1 MKTAIEIDSEA
12 NLPKISKQS
21 NRFIVILKKVLGN
34 KMALIG
40 VIIIL
45 IQIMLS
51 ISAPLITSY
60 NPATQNLPNAYL
72 GIGSEGHWLGTDQF
86 GRDVW
91 TRLVYGARI
100 SLAVGV
106 GATVLGTAGG
116 VLLGL
121 LSGYYKRLDSI
132 IMRIIDI
139 MFAFPSI
146 LLALLIIS
154 ILGPSLV
161 NVVIAISLWS
171 VPSVAR
177 LIRGNVLSLK
187 ESEYILALRSMG
199 ANDFRIIFKHI
210 LPNCTAPIIVVATM
224 NIATAILS
232 TAALSYLGLG
242 AQPPTPEWGAMIS
255 DGQNYMYNAP
265 HLVLI
270 PGIAIM
276 LIVFAFNVVG
286 DALRDALDPKL
297 NRS

>member
-1 MKTAIEIDSEA
+1 MRTAIDNTSET
-12 NLPKISKQS
+12 NLQKLSGRSSRYMAI
-21 NRFIVILKKVLGN
+21 FKKVMRN
-34 KMALIG
+34 RMALVG
-40 VIIIL
+40 IIIIF
-45 IQIMLS
+45 IQVFLS
-51 ISAPLITSY
+51 LFAPVIATY
-60 NPATQNLPNAYL
+60 NPTTQNLTNAYL
-72 GIGSEGHWLGTDQF
+72 SIGSEGHWLGTDQY

-91 TRLVYGARI
+91 SRLVHGARI
-100 SLAVGV
+100 SLAVGI
-106 GATVLGTAGG
+106 GATALGVAGG
-116 VLLGL
+116 VFLGL
-121 LSGYYKRLDSI
+121 LSGYYKKLDGI

-154 ILGPSLV
+154 ILGTSLV

-199 ANDFRIIFKHI
+199 ANDVRIIFKHI
-210 LPNCTAPIIVVATM
+210 LPNCTAPIIVIATM

-255 DGQNYMYNAP
+255 DGQTYMYNAP

-286 DALRDALDPKL
+286 DALRDALDPKM
-297 NRS
+297 NRN

>member
-1 MKTAIEIDSEA
+1 MKPAIDASEET
-12 NLPKISKQS
+12 NIQRETKSKNIYIETIRQITK
-21 NRFIVILKKVLGN
+21 NRMALLGMVIIGLQVIL
-34 KMALIG
+34 AIFAP
-40 VIIIL
+40 
-45 IQIMLS
+45 IMTNYDPT
-51 ISAPLITSY
+51 A
-60 NPATQNLPNAYL
+60 QNLTMAYL
-72 GIGSEGHWLGTDQF
+72 SPFSEGHWLGTDQY

-91 TRLVYGARI
+91 SRLVHGARI
-100 SLAVGV
+100 SLAVGI
-106 GATVLGTAGG
+106 GATVLGVTIGAAM
-116 VLLGL
+116 GL
-121 LSGYYKRLDSI
+121 LSGYYRRLDGI
-132 IMRIIDI
+132 IMRIVDL

-154 ILGPSLV
+154 ILGTSLV

-187 ESEYILALRSMG
+187 EQEYVLALKSMG

-210 LPNCTAPIIVVATM
+210 LPNCTALIIVVATM

-242 AQPPTPEWGAMIS
+242 AQPPTPEWGAMIA
-255 DGQNYMYNAP
+255 DGQEYMWNAP
-265 HLVLI
+265 HLVMI

-297 NRS
+297 DRK

>member
-1 MKTAIEIDSEA
+1 MKTAIDNTSET
-12 NLPKISKQS
+12 NLQKLSGRTS
-21 NRFIVILKKVLGN
+21 RYMTILKKIMKN
-34 KMALIG
+34 RMALVG
-40 VIIIL
+40 LMIII
-45 IQIMLS
+45 IQVFLS
-51 ISAPLITSY
+51 IFAPLMTSY
-60 NPATQNLPNAYL
+60 DPTVQNLSNAYL
-72 GIGSEGHWLGTDQF
+72 GVGSEGHWLGTDQY

-91 TRLVYGARI
+91 SRLVHGARI

-106 GATVLGTAGG
+106 GATVLGVAGG
-116 VLLGL
+116 VFLGL
-121 LSGYYKRLDSI
+121 LSGYYKRLDGI

-154 ILGPSLV
+154 ILGTSLV

-210 LPNCTAPIIVVATM
+210 LPNCIAPIIVVATM

-270 PGIAIM
+270 PGVAIM

-286 DALRDALDPKL
+286 DALRDALDPKM